1 MQLLRNNGSIR
12 TQVPSFIEL
21 KSLKVE
27 SYPWISDESVREMV
41 TYLLQ
46 SSPPPPTIV
55 ISRVKDRTYGGCMF
69 IGFLI
74 NAMKKELLEMQ

>member
-1 MQLLRNNGSIR
+1 
-12 TQVPSFIEL
+12 
-21 KSLKVE
+21 
-27 SYPWISDESVREMV
+27 MV

-55 ISRVKDRTYGGCMF
+55 ISQVKDRTYGGCMF

>member
-1 MQLLRNNGSIR
+1 
-12 TQVPSFIEL
+12 
-21 KSLKVE
+21 
-27 SYPWISDESVREMV
+27 MV

-55 ISRVKDRTYGGCMF
+55 ISQVKDHTYGGRMF